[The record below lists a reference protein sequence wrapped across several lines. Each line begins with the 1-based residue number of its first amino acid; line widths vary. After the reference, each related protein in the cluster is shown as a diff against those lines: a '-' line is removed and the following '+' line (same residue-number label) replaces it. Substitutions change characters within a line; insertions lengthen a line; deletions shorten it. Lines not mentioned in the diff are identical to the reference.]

1 MSSSTLTTIQ
11 AHLNLYGY
19 SILTILG
26 IIGSVCIVIL
36 FSRQHQ
42 NTCAIY
48 LISSAIVNGLYLIFF
63 GLIQI
68 FPFYY
73 GSETI
78 FASAFCKIYPYILN
92 VLGQIARTTVVLA
105 CVDRFLITNERATF
119 RAFSTLKRAKWFIF
133 FSIIFWLVFD
143 IHIPIMRTIINGH
156 CVLFGI
162 YSIIYTFYAIIFVSA
177 IPAIILCIFGY
188 LTYRNLKL
196 MRLRVQPIIDNR
208 IHVNNS
214 IRRQDRDLL
223 IIVISEVLLFIIAT
237 ILFPL
242 ILLEM
247 MISRYVISNKS
258 VQYSQIETFILNI
271 SYLLLFVNSAMP
283 FYIYLMSSKS
293 FRRDFKQL
301 IINAYRKLRRQPTI
315 LPVATIHQSSAQR
328 ETRV

>member
-11 AHLNLYGY
+11 AQLDLYGY

-26 IIGSVCIVIL
+26 IIGSICIVIL

-42 NTCAIY
+42 NPCAIY
-48 LISSAIVNGLYLIFF
+48 LMSSAIVNGLYLISF
-63 GLIQI
+63 GPVQI

-73 GSETI
+73 GSEAI
-78 FASAFCKIYPYILN
+78 FALAFCKIYAYILN
-92 VLGQIARTTVVLA
+92 VLGEIARTTLVLA
-105 CVDRFLITNERATF
+105 CVDRFLITNERAAF
-119 RAFSTLKRAKWFIF
+119 RAFSTLKRTKWFIF
-133 FSIIFWLVFD
+133 FSIIFWLIFD
-143 IHIPIMRTIINGH
+143 IHIPIMRTIINGR

-177 IPAIILCIFGY
+177 IPVMILCIFGY
-188 LTYRNLKL
+188 LTYRN
-196 MRLRVQPIIDNR
+196 MRLVQLRVQPVIDNR
-208 IHVNNS
+208 IHTNNT

-237 ILFPL
+237 IPFPL
-242 ILLEM
+242 ILLETT
-247 MISRYVISNKS
+247 ISEYIISNKS
-258 VQYSQIETFILNI
+258 VQYSQIETFILI
-271 SYLLLFVNSAMP
+271 IAYLLLFANSAMP

-315 LPVATIHQSSAQR
+315 LSVAKIHKPSAQR